1 MPKQYKPVAKKL
13 KGKSGKKYKIP
24 SGSSPITVITD
35 IPMGK
40 VELSETQA
48 ISVSLIR
55 NELQQE
61 FVAIRRMY
69 RSKSDDKWK
78 MQDKIWLPFKN
89 MYEICS
95 VLINAFS
102 EGNKLGWGNTYQSTP
117 LTYAFKKSEPSHD
130 NRNTEPPP
138 PLELTS
144 CVTNMQE
151 KLFEDW

>member
-13 KGKSGKKYKIP
+13 KGKSGKKSKIP
-24 SGSSPITVITD
+24 SGSSPVTVITD

-48 ISVSLIR
+48 ISVALIR

-61 FVAIRRMY
+61 FVAVRRMY
-69 RSKSDDKWK
+69 RSNSNDKWK
-78 MQDKIWLPFKN
+78 TQDKIWLPFKN

-95 VLINAFS
+95 VLINAFG

-117 LTYAFKKSEPSHD
+117 LTYAFERSESSHD
-130 NRNTEPPP
+130 NRNAEPPP
-138 PLELTS
+138 PLELIPY
-144 CVTNMQE
+144 VTDVQG
-151 KLFEDW
+151 KLFENL